1 MSEKDLA
8 LGVLRSHFKE
18 KLEGYDY
25 FLINQLQ
32 IRDKSVQHMYLPVTQ
47 ADSKESAR

>member
-32 IRDKSVQHMYLPVTQ
+32 IRDFGLVYKFKN
-47 ADSKESAR
+47 AKEN